1 MAMFDALVV
10 TCEHGGN
17 NVPSEF
23 AALFAG
29 HEELLST
36 HRGYD
41 PGALELAWRFAHAV
55 GRPLHYSTVTRLLCD
70 LNRTLRK
77 EGHLSEI
84 SRSFDENAIAELIR
98 AYYDPYRA
106 AVEKEICDLVEGDQ
120 RVLHLSVHSFT
131 PELDGEV
138 RNADIGLLYDPKS
151 PPEVAICDAWHAA
164 LNSARPDLVVRRNY
178 PYLGT
183 TDGFTTTLRTIHKPE
198 KYAGIELEVN
208 QRWPLAAGNAWQELQ
223 TALVA
228 TFQSALN
235 S

>member
-1 MAMFDALVV
+1 MFDAVII

-17 NVPSEF
+17 EVPPEF

-29 HEELLST
+29 HEELLQT

-41 PGALELAWRFAHAV
+41 PGALELAWRFTQAV
-55 GRPLHYSTVTRLLCD
+55 GRPLHYSTITRLLCD
-70 LNRTLRK
+70 LNRTVGQA
-77 EGHLSEI
+77 GHLSEI
-84 SRSFDENAIAELIR
+84 TQSLTEEAIEKLVR
-98 AYYDPYRA
+98 VYYDPYRA
-106 AVEKEICDLVEGDQ
+106 AVVQEIRDLVESDQ

-151 PPEVAICDAWHAA
+151 PTEVAICDAWHAA
-164 LNSARPDLVVRRNY
+164 LNSARPELVVRRNY

-183 TDGFTTTLRTIHKPE
+183 SDGFTTTLRTVHDPE
-198 KYAGIELEVN
+198 KYAGVELEVN
-208 QRWPLAAGNAWQELQ
+208 QRWPLAGGNAWQELQ
-223 TALVA
+223 ADLVA
-228 TFQSALN
+228 TFESALN

>member
-1 MAMFDALVV
+1 MAMFDSVVV

-17 NVPSEF
+17 EVPKEF

-41 PGALELAWRFAHAV
+41 PGALELARRFAKV
-55 GRPLHYSTVTRLLCD
+55 GNWPLHFSTTTRLLCD
-70 LNRTLRK
+70 LNRTFRK

-84 SRSFDENAIAELIR
+84 TESLDEGTVDALVW
-98 AYYDPYRA
+98 AYFEPYRT
-106 AVEKEICDLVEGDQ
+106 AVEKEIRDLVHDER

-131 PELDGEV
+131 PVLDGEV

-151 PPEVAICDAWHAA
+151 PTEVAFCDAWHAA
-164 LNSARPDLVVRRNY
+164 LNAARPDLAVRRNY

-183 TDGFTTTLRTIHKPE
+183 TDGFTTTLRTIHEPE
-198 KYAGIELEVN
+198 QYAGVELEVN
-208 QRWPLAAGNAWQELQ
+208 QRWPLEADNAWQELQ
-223 TALVA
+223 AVLVA
-228 TFQSALN
+228 TFQLALN

>member
-1 MAMFDALVV
+1 MAMFDAVV
-10 TCEHGGN
+10 ITCEHGGN
-17 NVPSEF
+17 EVPPEF
-23 AALFAG
+23 AALFARY
-29 HEELLST
+29 EELLQT

-41 PGALELAWRFAHAV
+41 PGALELARRFAKA
-55 GRPLHYSTVTRLLCD
+55 GNWPLHFSTTTRLLCD
-70 LNRTLRK
+70 LNRTLGK

-98 AYYDPYRA
+98 AYYEPYRA
-106 AVEKEICDLVEGDQ
+106 AVEKDIRDLVEDDQ

-151 PPEVAICDAWHAA
+151 PTEVAICDAWHAK
-164 LNSARPDLVVRRNY
+164 LNSARSDLVVRRNY

-183 TDGFTTTLRTIHKPE
+183 TDGFTTTLRTNHEPK

-208 QRWPLAAGNAWQELQ
+208 QSWPLAAGKAWQELQ
-223 TALVA
+223 AALVA
-228 TFQSALN
+228 TLQSALN